1 MCGIFAHIKNTSLTQ
16 QNLIDALTALS
27 SINHRGPDGD
37 GLILINSN
45 TNSFQFI
52 NSGRCP
58 NSINAK
64 NINDVNPAEFNII
77 LGHKRLS
84 IFDLSDNGFQPM
96 ICKQTGNII
105 VFNGEIYN
113 WKQIREE
120 LKNINYPFTSETD
133 TEVILAA
140 YKTWGEKCV
149 ERFNGMWAFVIYDAI
164 KRNCFIS
171 RDRFGVKPLFYA
183 QQNSEIIL
191 ASEVKQYLHFKNL
204 IGEYNLNL
212 MKFYLE
218 ESIICFNND
227 TFFTNL
233 FRFPVSSNCIL
244 SLKNL
249 QLNFTKY
256 YTLNTTKL
264 NLSTNDAISE
274 FRFLLN
280 DAIKLRLAADVP
292 VGVAISGGLDSSSI
306 LALAYEQLKIVNKSH
321 LLNTFSVVAR
331 GEEGDES
338 KHIDELLK
346 HYNCKNNFVS
356 ILDEFSTN
364 DLREHLFMHDYP
376 AVTSS
381 FYADYC
387 LSKLIKSTNTTVVLN
402 GQGADEV
409 FAGYHHHFYKYAAS
423 LLSNLKYKLYK
434 EELNSFVTVKG
445 LNKEK
450 VSKAIQSELK
460 YWLKAKVGKSY
471 KNFYDV
477 KNRWLNSKNLSEQ
490 LYIDLFEYTIPNY
503 LASNDRNTMAFSLE
517 SRHPFMD
524 YRLIDFGFK
533 LKDSLKIK
541 NGFQK
546 HIIREAMVELPDNIR
561 WRKDKM
567 GFTTPENKVLR
578 TLQNE
583 NAVNKSILKDYGIDF
598 KEDYKYYSLAIWFE
612 KYKPNK

>member
-1 MCGIFAHIKNTSLTQ
+1 MCGIFAHIKNSSLTH
-16 QNLIDALTALS
+16 QNLVDALTALN

-37 GLILINSN
+37 GLILINST
-45 TNSFQFI
+45 TNAIQFVNSSKCPSF
-52 NSGRCP
+52 
-58 NSINAK
+58 INAK
-64 NINDVNPAEFNII
+64 NINDVTVSDYNII

-113 WKQIREE
+113 WKQIKED
-120 LKNINYPFTSETD
+120 LIKTNYHFTSETD

-149 ERFNGMWAFVIYDAI
+149 ERFNGMWAFVIYDKI
-164 KRNCFIS
+164 KKSCFIS

-183 QQNSEIIL
+183 QNNSEILL
-191 ASEVKQYLHFKNL
+191 ASEVKQYLHIKNIL
-204 IGEYNLNL
+204 GEYNINI

-233 FRFPVSSNCIL
+233 FRFPVSSYCII
-244 SLKNL
+244 SNSNK

-256 YTLNTTKL
+256 YSLSTAKQ
-264 NLSTNDAISE
+264 NLSNDDAIAE

-280 DAIKLRLAADVP
+280 DAVKLRLAADVP
-292 VGVAISGGLDSSSI
+292 VGIAISGGLDSSSI
-306 LALAYEQLKIVNKSH
+306 LAFAYNQLKEVGKSNF
-321 LLNTFSVVAR
+321 LNTFSVADR
-331 GEEGDES
+331 GEAGDES
-338 KHIDELLK
+338 QYIEELIK
-346 HYNCKNNFVS
+346 GYNCKNNFIS
-356 ILDEFSTN
+356 ILDKFSTN

-376 AVTSS
+376 AVSSS

-387 LSKLIKSTNTTVVLN
+387 LSKLVKSTNTTVILN

-409 FAGYHHHFYKYAAS
+409 FAGYHHHFYKYAAN
-423 LLSNLKYKLYK
+423 LLANLKYKLYK
-434 EELNSFVTVKG
+434 EELNAFVTVKG
-445 LNKEK
+445 LNKSK
-450 VSKAIQSELK
+450 VSKAISAEVK
-460 YWLKAKVGKSY
+460 HWIKSRVGKAH

-477 KNRWLNSKNLSEQ
+477 KSRWLNSKNLSDQ
-490 LYIDLFEYTIPNY
+490 LFIDLFEYTIPNY
-503 LASNDRNTMAFSLE
+503 LASNDRNTMAFSIE

-533 LKDSLKIK
+533 LKDNLKIK
-541 NGFQK
+541 NGYQK
-546 HIIREAMVELPDNIR
+546 HIIREAMFELPDSIR

-567 GFTTPENKVLR
+567 GFTTPEAKVLK

-583 NAVNKSILKDYGIDF
+583 NNVNKSILKDYGIDF
-598 KEDYKYYSLAIWFE
+598 KEDYKHYSLAIWFE
-612 KYKPNK
+612 KYKPI